1 MNAIAP
7 KQTFWIV
14 IPTSVRSID
23 LDSVHERCRRVSS
36 ERKPESCSCLPISM
50 NRPLR
55 QTTRSTT
62 DLLSIPIYS
71 KLLLL
76 YLDRYIQICRNL
88 CMHSN
93 LPIIHG
99 SFSSGR
105 IILREGKGEHWPRII
120 WLNVQRRNG
129 QMPLWSRLVSN
140 LIMRPRRVTSHYGRS
155 KRTMWISSHGLMC
168 MWRRPD

>member
-1 MNAIAP
+1 M
-7 KQTFWIV
+7 
-14 IPTSVRSID
+14 RSID

-36 ERKPESCSCLPISM
+36 EEKPETCSCLPISKS
-50 NRPLR
+50 RPLW

-76 YLDRYIQICRNL
+76 YRYIQICRNL
-88 CMHSN
+88 CMHST
-93 LPIIHG
+93 LPVIHG

-105 IILREGKGEHWPRII
+105 IILCEGKGEHWPRIF
-120 WLNVQRRNG
+120 WLNNMFREEMG
-129 QMPLWSRLVSN
+129 KMSLWSRLVSN
-140 LIMRPRRVTSHYGRS
+140 LIKRPQRVTSHHGRS